1 MCSANQ
7 KNNGRG
13 VFVILAASS
22 LKVQMQYAVMHTVVQ
37 HQSLYIA
44 FDWVHFV
51 PCVLWSSYS
60 TDPRARCTG

>member
-7 KNNGRG
+7 KNNGL
-13 VFVILAASS
+13 FVILAASS